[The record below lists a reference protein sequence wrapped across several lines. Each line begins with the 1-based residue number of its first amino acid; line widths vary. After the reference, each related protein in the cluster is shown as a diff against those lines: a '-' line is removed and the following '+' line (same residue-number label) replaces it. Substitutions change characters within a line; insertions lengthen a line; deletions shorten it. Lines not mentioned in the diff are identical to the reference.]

1 MKLHELT
8 PAAGATKP
16 AYRKGRGAGSGNGK
30 TAGRG
35 HKGQWA
41 RSGGGVRPG
50 FEGGQMP
57 LARRLP
63 KRGFHNIFGTTYAP
77 VNVSALEKFEDGA
90 EVTAE
95 ILCNAGIVKNALD
108 GIKILGTGTLTKK
121 LTVKAAAFSASAKEK
136 IEAAGGKARWFKVF
150 QTLKNAWSMPE
161 LRKKMLYTLFIILIF
176 RFGSCIPVPFIDT
189 TLLSQYFEQASV
201 NGSMLGYLDMFTGG
215 GLSRATIFAMS
226 ITPYINASII
236 LQLLT
241 VAIPALERMVKD
253 GGEEGRE
260 KIASWTRYLGVLLGL
275 LQGLS
280 YYALL
285 RNGFG
290 GKTMLSNTG
299 ALAAVTIIVTFT
311 AGTALIMWMGEH
323 ITQKGIGNGIS
334 IILFAGIVSRG
345 PSLMR
350 TLVNLFQTG
359 TSGIV
364 SGIAMIIVGLAIVV
378 FIVYMS
384 NAERRI
390 PVQYAKRV
398 VGRKMYGG
406 QSTHL
411 PIKVN
416 ASGVMPII
424 FASSILSLP
433 QTISM
438 FWHPESGS
446 VGAHILNLFSQ
457 TSVFYI
463 VLYALLILAF
473 AYFYAS
479 IQFNPIEIANN
490 LKKNG
495 GFIPGFRPGKP
506 TSDFITKAL
515 GKVTFVGALFLAVV
529 ALLPL
534 IVGAVNSS
542 LSNVAL
548 GGTSVIIVVG
558 VALDTVKQME
568 AQMLMRHHKGFL
580 E

>member
-1 MKLHELT
+1 M
-8 PAAGATKP
+8 
-16 AYRKGRGAGSGNGK
+16 
-30 TAGRG
+30 
-35 HKGQWA
+35 
-41 RSGGGVRPG
+41 
-50 FEGGQMP
+50 
-57 LARRLP
+57 
-63 KRGFHNIFGTTYAP
+63 
-77 VNVSALEKFEDGA
+77 
-90 EVTAE
+90 
-95 ILCNAGIVKNALD
+95 
-108 GIKILGTGTLTKK
+108 
-121 LTVKAAAFSASAKEK
+121 
-136 IEAAGGKARWFKVF
+136 F
-150 QTLKNAWSMPE
+150 QTLKNAWHMPE
-161 LRKKMLYTLFIILIF
+161 LRGKILYTLFILLIF

-189 TLLSQYFEQASV
+189 QLLAAYFEQAAVS
-201 NGSMLGYLDMFTGG
+201 GSMLGYLDMFTGG
-215 GLSRATIFAMS
+215 GLSQATIFAMS

-253 GGEEGRE
+253 GGEEGRK
-260 KIASWTRYLGVLLGL
+260 KIASWTRYLAVILGL
-275 LQGLS
+275 LQGFS

-285 RNGFG
+285 RSNGF
-290 GKTMLSNTG
+290 LSNTG
-299 ALAAVTIIVTFT
+299 ALAAAAIILTFT
-311 AGTALIMWMGEH
+311 AGTALIMWLGEH
-323 ITQKGIGNGIS
+323 ITQNGIGNGIS

-350 TLVNLFQTG
+350 TLWNLLQTG
-359 TSGIV
+359 TQGIV
-364 SGIAMIIVGLAIVV
+364 AAVLMVIIGLAVVV
-378 FIVYMS
+378 FIVFMS

-433 QTISM
+433 QTIAM
-438 FWHPESGS
+438 FWSPDAGT
-446 VGAHILNLFSQ
+446 VGYHIMNLFSQ
-457 TSVFYI
+457 ANPFYI
-463 VLYALLILAF
+463 VVYGLLILAF

-515 GKVTFVGALFLAVV
+515 GKVTFVGAIFLGIV
-529 ALLPL
+529 AILPL
-534 IVGAVNSS
+534 IVGAISPT

>member
-1 MKLHELT
+1 M
-8 PAAGATKP
+8 
-16 AYRKGRGAGSGNGK
+16 
-30 TAGRG
+30 
-35 HKGQWA
+35 
-41 RSGGGVRPG
+41 
-50 FEGGQMP
+50 
-57 LARRLP
+57 
-63 KRGFHNIFGTTYAP
+63 
-77 VNVSALEKFEDGA
+77 
-90 EVTAE
+90 
-95 ILCNAGIVKNALD
+95 
-108 GIKILGTGTLTKK
+108 
-121 LTVKAAAFSASAKEK
+121 
-136 IEAAGGKARWFKVF
+136 F
-150 QTLKNAWSMPE
+150 QTLKNAWAMPE
-161 LRKKMLYTLFIILIF
+161 LRKKILYTLFIILIF

-189 TLLSQYFEQASV
+189 QMLARYFEQAST
-201 NGSMLGYLDMFTGG
+201 NGSMLGYLDMFSGG

-253 GGEEGRE
+253 GGEEGRK
-260 KIASWTRYLGVLLGL
+260 KIASWTRYVGVLLGL

-285 RNGFG
+285 RNQGF
-290 GKTMLSNTG
+290 LSDKG
-299 ALAAVTIIVTFT
+299 VLAAVTIIMTFT

-350 TLVNLFQTG
+350 TLGNLFQTG

-364 SGIAMIIVGLAIVV
+364 SAILMIIIGIFIVV
-378 FIVYMS
+378 FIVFMS

-424 FASSILSLP
+424 FASSILALP
-433 QTISM
+433 QTVSM
-438 FWHPESGS
+438 FWQPEAGT

-457 TSVFYI
+457 RSVVYI

-534 IVGAVNSS
+534 IVGAVNTS
-542 LSNVAL
+542 LRNVAL

>member
-1 MKLHELT
+1 M
-8 PAAGATKP
+8 
-16 AYRKGRGAGSGNGK
+16 
-30 TAGRG
+30 
-35 HKGQWA
+35 
-41 RSGGGVRPG
+41 
-50 FEGGQMP
+50 
-57 LARRLP
+57 
-63 KRGFHNIFGTTYAP
+63 
-77 VNVSALEKFEDGA
+77 
-90 EVTAE
+90 
-95 ILCNAGIVKNALD
+95 
-108 GIKILGTGTLTKK
+108 
-121 LTVKAAAFSASAKEK
+121 
-136 IEAAGGKARWFKVF
+136 F
-150 QTLKNAWSMPE
+150 QTLKNAWAMPE
-161 LRKKMLYTLFIILIF
+161 LRKKILYTLFIILIF

-189 TLLSQYFEQASV
+189 QLLAQYFEQAST
-201 NGSMLGYLDMFTGG
+201 NGSMLGYLDMFSGG
-215 GLSRATIFAMS
+215 GLSQCDDLRHEHYSVYQRVHYPSAADRRHPRSRAHGKGRRRGG
-226 ITPYINASII
+226 P
-236 LQLLT
+236 QEDRKHG
-241 VAIPALERMVKD
+241 PATS
-253 GGEEGRE
+253 
-260 KIASWTRYLGVLLGL
+260 AFCSAC
-275 LQGLS
+275 LQGLC
-280 YYALL
+280 LL
-285 RNGFG
+285 RSAAA
-290 GKTMLSNTG
+290 TRASLSDKG
-299 ALAAVTIIVTFT
+299 VLAAVTIIMTFT
-311 AGTALIMWMGEH
+311 AGTALIMWMGEQ

-350 TLVNLFQTG
+350 TLGNLFQTG

-364 SGIAMIIVGLAIVV
+364 SAILMIIIGIFIVV
-378 FIVYMS
+378 FIVFMS

-424 FASSILSLP
+424 FASSILALP
-433 QTISM
+433 QTVSM
-438 FWHPESGS
+438 FWQPEAGT

-457 TSVFYI
+457 RSVVYI

-515 GKVTFVGALFLAVV
+515 GKVTFVGAVFLGIV
-529 ALLPL
+529 ALVPL
-534 IVGAVNSS
+534 IVGAISTN

>member
-1 MKLHELT
+1 M
-8 PAAGATKP
+8 
-16 AYRKGRGAGSGNGK
+16 
-30 TAGRG
+30 
-35 HKGQWA
+35 
-41 RSGGGVRPG
+41 
-50 FEGGQMP
+50 
-57 LARRLP
+57 
-63 KRGFHNIFGTTYAP
+63 
-77 VNVSALEKFEDGA
+77 
-90 EVTAE
+90 
-95 ILCNAGIVKNALD
+95 
-108 GIKILGTGTLTKK
+108 
-121 LTVKAAAFSASAKEK
+121 
-136 IEAAGGKARWFKVF
+136 F
-150 QTLKNAWSMPE
+150 QTLKNAWSLPD
-161 LRKKMLYTLFIILIF
+161 LRKKLLYTLFILLIF
-176 RFGSCIPVPFIDT
+176 RFGSCIPVPFINT
-189 TLLSQYFEQASV
+189 GLLQAYFESAAVQ
-201 NGSMLGYLDMFTGG
+201 GSALNFIDMFTGG
-215 GLSRATIFAMS
+215 GLSGATIFAMS

-253 GGEEGRE
+253 GGEEGRK
-260 KIASWTRYLGVLLGL
+260 KIASWTRYLAVLLGL
-275 LQGLS
+275 LQGFS

-285 RNGFG
+285 RNQGF
-290 GKTMLSNTG
+290 LSNTG
-299 ALAAVTIIVTFT
+299 VLAAVAIVLTFT
-311 AGTALIMWMGEH
+311 AGTALIMWLGEH
-323 ITQKGIGNGIS
+323 ITQNGIGNGIS

-345 PSLMR
+345 PQLMR
-350 TLVNLFQTG
+350 TMVNLFQLG
-359 TSGIV
+359 GMNIVAGIL
-364 SGIAMIIVGLAIVV
+364 MIIIALALVA
-378 FIVYMS
+378 FIVFMS

-438 FWHPESGS
+438 FWTPETGS
-446 VGAHILNLFSQ
+446 FGYHMLNLFKQ
-457 TSVFYI
+457 TSPFYI
-463 VLYALLILAF
+463 VLYALLIIGF

-479 IQFNPIEIANN
+479 IQFNPIEISNN

-515 GKVTFVGALFLAVV
+515 GKVTFVGAIFLGVV
-529 ALLPL
+529 AILPL
-534 IVGAVNSS
+534 IVGAVAPN

-548 GGTSVIIVVG
+548 GGTSIIIVVG

-568 AQMLMRHHKGFL
+568 AQMMMRHHKGFL

>member
-1 MKLHELT
+1 M
-8 PAAGATKP
+8 
-16 AYRKGRGAGSGNGK
+16 
-30 TAGRG
+30 
-35 HKGQWA
+35 
-41 RSGGGVRPG
+41 
-50 FEGGQMP
+50 
-57 LARRLP
+57 
-63 KRGFHNIFGTTYAP
+63 
-77 VNVSALEKFEDGA
+77 
-90 EVTAE
+90 
-95 ILCNAGIVKNALD
+95 
-108 GIKILGTGTLTKK
+108 
-121 LTVKAAAFSASAKEK
+121 
-136 IEAAGGKARWFKVF
+136 F

-161 LRKKMLYTLFIILIF
+161 LRKKILYTLFILLIF

-189 TLLSQYFEQASV
+189 NLLPAYFEQASV
-201 NGSMLGYLDMFTGG
+201 SGSMLGYLNMFTGG
-215 GLSRATIFAMS
+215 GLSNATIFAMS

-241 VAIPALERMVKD
+241 VAIPALERLVKD
-253 GGEEGRE
+253 GGEEGRK
-260 KIASWTRYLGVLLGL
+260 KIASWTRYVAVVLGL
-275 LQGLS
+275 LQGFS
-280 YYALL
+280 FYALL
-285 RNGFG
+285 RTEGF
-290 GKTMLSNTG
+290 LSNTG
-299 ALAAVTIIVTFT
+299 VLAGAAIVLTFT
-311 AGTALIMWMGEH
+311 AGTALIMWLGEH
-323 ITQKGIGNGIS
+323 ITQNGIGNGIS

-345 PSLMR
+345 PALIS
-350 TLVNLFQTG
+350 TLFNLIKG
-359 TSGIV
+359 GASGILSAV
-364 SGIAMIIVGLAIVV
+364 LMVIIGLGVVV
-378 FIVYMS
+378 FIVFMS

-416 ASGVMPII
+416 AAGVMPII

-433 QTISM
+433 QTIGM
-438 FWHPESGS
+438 FWKPEANTFGW
-446 VGAHILNLFSQ
+446 HILNLFSQ
-457 TSVFYI
+457 SSPFYI
-463 VLYALLILAF
+463 VVYGLLILAF

-515 GKVTFVGALFLAVV
+515 GKVTFVGAIFLGVIAI
-529 ALLPL
+529 LPL
-534 IVGAVNSS
+534 IVGAISPT

>member
-1 MKLHELT
+1 M
-8 PAAGATKP
+8 
-16 AYRKGRGAGSGNGK
+16 
-30 TAGRG
+30 
-35 HKGQWA
+35 
-41 RSGGGVRPG
+41 
-50 FEGGQMP
+50 
-57 LARRLP
+57 
-63 KRGFHNIFGTTYAP
+63 
-77 VNVSALEKFEDGA
+77 
-90 EVTAE
+90 
-95 ILCNAGIVKNALD
+95 
-108 GIKILGTGTLTKK
+108 
-121 LTVKAAAFSASAKEK
+121 
-136 IEAAGGKARWFKVF
+136 F
-150 QTLKNAWSMPE
+150 QTLKNAWHMPE
-161 LRKKMLYTLFIILIF
+161 LRKKILYTLFILLIF
-176 RFGSCIPVPFIDT
+176 RFGSCIPVPFINTD
-189 TLLSQYFEQASV
+189 LLAAYFETAAVS
-201 NGSMLGYLDMFTGG
+201 GSMLGYLNMFTGG
-215 GLSRATIFAMS
+215 GLSSATIFAMS

-253 GGEEGRE
+253 GGEEGRK
-260 KIASWTRYLGVLLGL
+260 KIASWTRYLAVILGL
-275 LQGLS
+275 LQGFS

-285 RNGFG
+285 RAQGF
-290 GKTMLSNTG
+290 LASDSP
-299 ALAAVTIIVTFT
+299 LAAAAIILTFT
-311 AGTALIMWMGEH
+311 AGTALIMWLGEH
-323 ITQKGIGNGIS
+323 ITQNGIGNGIS

-345 PSLMR
+345 PSLIQTMIG
-350 TLVNLFQTG
+350 LFRSGTTG
-359 TSGIV
+359 ILSALLMIV
-364 SGIAMIIVGLAIVV
+364 IGLAIIV
-378 FIVYMS
+378 FIVFMS

-416 ASGVMPII
+416 AAGVMPVI

-433 QTISM
+433 QTIAM
-438 FWHPESGS
+438 FWQPAEDSLGY
-446 VGAHILNLFSQ
+446 HILNLFSQ

-463 VLYALLILAF
+463 VLYGLLILAF

-506 TSDFITKAL
+506 TSDFIVKAL
-515 GKVTFVGALFLAVV
+515 GKVTFVGAIFLMVV

-534 IVGAVNSS
+534 IVGAISPS

-558 VALDTVKQME
+558 VALDTVKQLE

>member
-1 MKLHELT
+1 M
-8 PAAGATKP
+8 
-16 AYRKGRGAGSGNGK
+16 
-30 TAGRG
+30 
-35 HKGQWA
+35 
-41 RSGGGVRPG
+41 
-50 FEGGQMP
+50 
-57 LARRLP
+57 
-63 KRGFHNIFGTTYAP
+63 
-77 VNVSALEKFEDGA
+77 
-90 EVTAE
+90 
-95 ILCNAGIVKNALD
+95 
-108 GIKILGTGTLTKK
+108 
-121 LTVKAAAFSASAKEK
+121 
-136 IEAAGGKARWFKVF
+136 F
-150 QTLKNAWSMPE
+150 QTLKNAWHMPE
-161 LRKKMLYTLFIILIF
+161 LRGKILYTLFILLIF

-189 TLLSQYFEQASV
+189 QLLAAYFEQAAVS
-201 NGSMLGYLDMFTGG
+201 GSMLGYLDMFTGG
-215 GLSRATIFAMS
+215 GLSQATIFAMS

-253 GGEEGRE
+253 GGEEGRK
-260 KIASWTRYLGVLLGL
+260 KIASWTRYIAVILGL
-275 LQGLS
+275 LQGFS

-285 RNGFG
+285 RSNGF
-290 GKTMLSNTG
+290 LSNTG
-299 ALAAVTIIVTFT
+299 ALAAAAIILTFT
-311 AGTALIMWMGEH
+311 AGTALIMWLGEH
-323 ITQKGIGNGIS
+323 ITQNGIGNGIS

-350 TLVNLFQTG
+350 TLWNLLQTG
-359 TSGIV
+359 TQGIV
-364 SGIAMIIVGLAIVV
+364 AAVLMVIIGLAVVV
-378 FIVYMS
+378 FIVFMS

-433 QTISM
+433 QTIAM
-438 FWHPESGS
+438 FWSPDAGT
-446 VGAHILNLFSQ
+446 VGYHIMNLFSQ
-457 TSVFYI
+457 ANPFYI
-463 VLYALLILAF
+463 VVYGLLILAF

-515 GKVTFVGALFLAVV
+515 GKVTFVGAIFLGIV
-529 ALLPL
+529 AILPL
-534 IVGAVNSS
+534 IVGAISPT

>member
-1 MKLHELT
+1 M
-8 PAAGATKP
+8 
-16 AYRKGRGAGSGNGK
+16 
-30 TAGRG
+30 
-35 HKGQWA
+35 
-41 RSGGGVRPG
+41 
-50 FEGGQMP
+50 
-57 LARRLP
+57 
-63 KRGFHNIFGTTYAP
+63 
-77 VNVSALEKFEDGA
+77 
-90 EVTAE
+90 
-95 ILCNAGIVKNALD
+95 
-108 GIKILGTGTLTKK
+108 
-121 LTVKAAAFSASAKEK
+121 
-136 IEAAGGKARWFKVF
+136 F
-150 QTLKNAWSMPE
+150 QTLKNAWHMPE
-161 LRKKMLYTLFIILIF
+161 LRKKILYTLFILLIF
-176 RFGSCIPVPFIDT
+176 RFGSCIPVPFINTD
-189 TLLSQYFEQASV
+189 LLAAYFETAAVS
-201 NGSMLGYLDMFTGG
+201 GSMLGYLNMFTGG
-215 GLSRATIFAMS
+215 GLSSATIFAIS

-253 GGEEGRE
+253 GGEEGRK
-260 KIASWTRYLGVLLGL
+260 KIASWTRYLAVILGL
-275 LQGLS
+275 LQGFS

-285 RNGFG
+285 RAQGF
-290 GKTMLSNTG
+290 LASDSP
-299 ALAAVTIIVTFT
+299 LAAAAIILTFT
-311 AGTALIMWMGEH
+311 AGTALIMWLGEH
-323 ITQKGIGNGIS
+323 ITQNGIGNGIS

-345 PSLMR
+345 PALIQTMISLFR
-350 TLVNLFQTG
+350 SGTTG
-359 TSGIV
+359 ILSALLMIV
-364 SGIAMIIVGLAIVV
+364 IGLAIIV
-378 FIVYMS
+378 FIVFMS

-416 ASGVMPII
+416 AAGVMPVI

-433 QTISM
+433 QTIAM
-438 FWHPESGS
+438 FWQPAEDSLGY
-446 VGAHILNLFSQ
+446 HILNLFSQ

-463 VLYALLILAF
+463 VLYGLLILAF

-506 TSDFITKAL
+506 TSDFIVKAL
-515 GKVTFVGALFLAVV
+515 GKVTFVGAIFLMVV

-534 IVGAVNSS
+534 IVGAISPS

-558 VALDTVKQME
+558 VALDTVKQLE